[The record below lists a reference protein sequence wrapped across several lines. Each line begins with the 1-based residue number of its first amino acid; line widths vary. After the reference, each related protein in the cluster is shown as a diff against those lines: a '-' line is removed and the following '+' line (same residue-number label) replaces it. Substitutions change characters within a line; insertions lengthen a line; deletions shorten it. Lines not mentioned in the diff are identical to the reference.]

1 MTARAGEL
9 TGGVWQNLT
18 EDFKAP
24 NACLTGWVLYRFC
37 GVGKFEGLEVGR
49 FGRKR

>member
-24 NACLTGWVLYRFC
+24 NACFYGLGALSFLGGWKV
-37 GVGKFEGLEVGR
+37 
-49 FGRKR
+49 